1 MCHLFV
7 IIKQGYF
14 DDCHERDRLW
24 WLSWERKIGTGQM
37 RERLQ
42 EVSVMGRLLS
52 TQPIHCTPKPLCIV
66 SRYILHCI
74 ALCGIMIHSQALNS
88 VPKRPDGSQRLS
100 LWLWYRLGSRQ
111 PVIIAILGVSI
122 INIILLIDI
131 KLTLF
136 IIVVIIGELQYQSPL
151 ISWLMWPRPSPG
163 VRTMPEIINRDRMS
177 QIHTKNYHKYINTQQ
192 LWNYTRSKSQWVQR
206 GNPHWKEIK
215 TFPKQIYSTYVY
227 YIPRKWKFV
236 RDSGHKYVH

>member
-1 MCHLFV
+1 MIV
-7 IIKQGYF
+7 MRW
-14 DDCHERDRLW
+14 ERLW

-66 SRYILHCI
+66 SRYILQCI
-74 ALCGIMIHSQALNS
+74 AFWGIMIHSQALNS
-88 VPKRPDGSQRLS
+88 APKRPDGSQRLS

-111 PVIIAILGVSI
+111 PVIIAPIIVSI
-122 INIILLIDI
+122 INIILIVV
-131 KLTLF
+131 

-151 ISWLMWPRPSPG
+151 ISWLMWPRPSLG

-192 LWNYTRSKSQWVQR
+192 LWNYTRSKPQKFYKAIPIERKSR
-206 GNPHWKEIK
+206 NLRNK
-215 TFPKQIYSTYVY
+215 STLTC
-227 YIPRKWKFV
+227 I
-236 RDSGHKYVH
+236 HT

>member
-1 MCHLFV
+1 MIVMREKDRQMREIDC
-7 IIKQGYF
+7 
-14 DDCHERDRLW
+14 DDCHERERLW

-111 PVIIAILGVSI
+111 PGIIAPIIFSI
-122 INIILLIDI
+122 REAITREKCSFFEHCSKSL
-131 KLTLF
+131 
-136 IIVVIIGELQYQSPL
+136 
-151 ISWLMWPRPSPG
+151 WPSPPHSCEHYVVNFSEG
-163 VRTMPEIINRDRMS
+163 ILAKVRKHLSRQLS
-177 QIHTKNYHKYINTQQ
+177 TKEQVN
-192 LWNYTRSKSQWVQR
+192 LW
-206 GNPHWKEIK
+206 
-215 TFPKQIYSTYVY
+215 
-227 YIPRKWKFV
+227 
-236 RDSGHKYVH
+236 

>member
-1 MCHLFV
+1 MREKDC
-7 IIKQGYF
+7 
-14 DDCHERDRLW
+14 DDCHERERLW

-66 SRYILHCI
+66 SRYILQCI
-74 ALCGIMIHSQALNS
+74 AFWGIMIHSQALNS

-100 LWLWYRLGSRQ
+100 LWLWYRLGPRQ
-111 PVIIAILGVSI
+111 PVIIGLLGVSI
-122 INIILLIDI
+122 IIIL
-131 KLTLF
+131 
-136 IIVVIIGELQYQSPL
+136 IVVIIVILIGELQYQSPL
-151 ISWLMWPRPSPG
+151 ISWLMWPRPSLG

-192 LWNYTRSKSQWVQR
+192 LWNYTRSKPQKFYKAIPIERKSR
-206 GNPHWKEIK
+206 NLRNK
-215 TFPKQIYSTYVY
+215 STLTC
-227 YIPRKWKFV
+227 I
-236 RDSGHKYVH
+236 HT

>member
-1 MCHLFV
+1 
-7 IIKQGYF
+7 
-14 DDCHERDRLW
+14 
-24 WLSWERKIGTGQM
+24 M

-52 TQPIHCTPKPLCIV
+52 TPPIHCTPKPLCIV

-111 PVIIAILGVSI
+111 PVIIALLGVSI
-122 INIILLIDI
+122 INIILIVV
-131 KLTLF
+131 
-136 IIVVIIGELQYQSPL
+136 IIVIIIGELQYQSPL

-192 LWNYTRSKSQWVQR
+192 LWNYTRSKPLFNEAIPIERKSRNFQNKSTLVCKLTSKMR
-206 GNPHWKEIK
+206 ICARFRSIK
-215 TFPKQIYSTYVY
+215 G
-227 YIPRKWKFV
+227 W
-236 RDSGHKYVH
+236 DSGRGFNCKALLTR

>member
-1 MCHLFV
+1 
-7 IIKQGYF
+7 
-14 DDCHERDRLW
+14 
-24 WLSWERKIGTGQM
+24 M

-66 SRYILHCI
+66 SRYIVHYI
-74 ALCGIMIHSQALNS
+74 ALCSIMIHSQALNS
-88 VPKRPDGSQRLS
+88 VPKRHDGSQRLS
-100 LWLWYRLGSRQ
+100 LALIQVGSRQ

-192 LWNYTRSKSQWVQR
+192 L
-206 GNPHWKEIK
+206 
-215 TFPKQIYSTYVY
+215 
-227 YIPRKWKFV
+227 
-236 RDSGHKYVH
+236 

>member
-1 MCHLFV
+1 MAV
-7 IIKQGYF
+7 N
-14 DDCHERDRLW
+14 D
-24 WLSWERKIGTGQM
+24 
-37 RERLQ
+37 
-42 EVSVMGRLLS
+42 
-52 TQPIHCTPKPLCIV
+52 
-66 SRYILHCI
+66 
-74 ALCGIMIHSQALNS
+74 
-88 VPKRPDGSQRLS
+88 S

-192 LWNYTRSKSQWVQR
+192 LWNYTKSKPQESPLK
-206 GNPHWKEIK
+206 GNQEISK
-215 TFPKQIYSTYVY
+215 TNLLLCTYLKNENVCE
-227 YIPRKWKFV
+227 IQVTNTSIKGW
-236 RDSGHKYVH
+236 DSGRGFNCKALLTR

>member
-1 MCHLFV
+1 
-7 IIKQGYF
+7 
-14 DDCHERDRLW
+14 
-24 WLSWERKIGTGQM
+24 M

-66 SRYILHCI
+66 SRYILQCI
-74 ALCGIMIHSQALNS
+74 AFWGIMIHSQALNS
-88 VPKRPDGSQRLS
+88 IPKRPDGSQRLS

-111 PVIIAILGVSI
+111 PVIIAPLIVSR
-122 INIILLIDI
+122 INIILIDV
-131 KLTLF
+131 

-151 ISWLMWPRPSPG
+151 ISWLMWPRPSLG

-192 LWNYTRSKSQWVQR
+192 LWKYTMSKPQFNERKSRNLQTNLLNVCIHTSKMRMCARFRSQIRPLKVGIVAAR
-206 GNPHWKEIK
+206 GFNCKALLTRHHQLTHFDEWRAVK
-215 TFPKQIYSTYVY
+215 
-227 YIPRKWKFV
+227 
-236 RDSGHKYVH
+236 G

>member
-1 MCHLFV
+1 
-7 IIKQGYF
+7 
-14 DDCHERDRLW
+14 
-24 WLSWERKIGTGQM
+24 M

-66 SRYILHCI
+66 SRYILQCI
-74 ALCGIMIHSQALNS
+74 AFWGIMIHSQALNS

-111 PVIIAILGVSI
+111 PVIIAPIIVSI
-122 INIILLIDI
+122 IIIII
-131 KLTLF
+131 IIVV

-151 ISWLMWPRPSPG
+151 ISWLMWPRPSLG

-192 LWNYTRSKSQWVQR
+192 LWKYTMRKPQFNERKSRNFQ
-206 GNPHWKEIK
+206 NK
-215 TFPKQIYSTYVY
+215 STQCV
-227 YIPRKWKFV
+227 YIPQKLECV